1 MTCFIQSNITTVI
14 NKGRIMQNKNITTLE
29 LLQLVILREWSTQK
43 SGVASAKNAEV
54 FMNWYGSHRA
64 FKELT
69 TDILRNFKYY
79 CKENLKYKAATINR
93 KLASVSKLITY
104 SRGMGGFSFT
114 WGIPMVEYE
123 TENNQRKFIFTDDI
137 EKELLQTSTNCGYSQ
152 LNDLWVCLIE
162 TGCRVSELLN
172 LTWANV
178 EGEFICLKDTKNGDT
193 RFVPIFDK
201 VKNIFK
207 KRKQLNLVSPFPYK
221 LHIIENSWSTIRK
234 KMNMQNEKDFVIH
247 SFRHTYIT
255 RLLKR
260 RVGIEVVQKVV
271 GHRDI
276 RMTQRYNHPTKD
288 DLREALQMQV

>member
-1 MTCFIQSNITTVI
+1 
-14 NKGRIMQNKNITTLE
+14 
-29 LLQLVILREWSTQK
+29 
-43 SGVASAKNAEV
+43 VASVKNAEV
-54 FMNWYGSHRA
+54 FMNWYGA
-64 FKELT
+64 NKPFKHLT
-69 TDILRNFKYY
+69 TDILRNFKFY
-79 CKENLKYKAATINR
+79 CKETLKYKAATINR

-123 TENNQRKFIFTDDI
+123 TENNQRKFIFTSEI
-137 EKELLQTSTNCGYSQ
+137 ENKLLQTSTSCGYNE
-152 LNDLWVCLIE
+152 LNDLWVCLVE
-162 TGCRVSELLN
+162 TGCRVSELLK
-172 LTWANV
+172 LTWENI

-193 RFVPIFDK
+193 RYVPIFDK
-201 VKNIFK
+201 VKSIFK
-207 KRKQLNLVSPFPYK
+207 KRKQLNLISPFPYK
-221 LHIIENSWSTIRK
+221 LHVVENSWSMIRK

-288 DLREALQMQV
+288 DLRDALKVQGGMN

>member
-1 MTCFIQSNITTVI
+1 V
-14 NKGRIMQNKNITTLE
+14 QNKNITTRE

-54 FMNWYGSHRA
+54 FMDWYGA
-64 FKELT
+64 DKQFKNVT
-69 TDILRNFKYY
+69 TDILRNFKFY
-79 CKENLKYKAATINR
+79 CKDKLKYKAATINR

-104 SRGMGGFSFT
+104 SRGMGGFSFK

-123 TENNQRKFIFTDDI
+123 TENNQRKFIFTSEI
-137 EKELLQTSTNCGYSQ
+137 ENKLLLTSTGCGYNE
-152 LNDLWVCLIE
+152 LNDLWVCLVE

-172 LTWANV
+172 LTWSSL

-193 RFVPIFDK
+193 RYVPIFER
-201 VKNIFK
+201 VESIFK

-221 LHIIENSWSTIRK
+221 LHVIENSWSMIRK

-288 DLREALQMQV
+288 DLRDALKVQGSMS

>member
-1 MTCFIQSNITTVI
+1 
-14 NKGRIMQNKNITTLE
+14 MQNKNITTLE

-234 KMNMQNEKDFVIH
+234 KMNMHNEKDFVIH

>member
-1 MTCFIQSNITTVI
+1 
-14 NKGRIMQNKNITTLE
+14 MQNKNITTLE
-29 LLQLVILREWSTQK
+29 LLQLVITREWSTQK

-288 DLREALQMQV
+288 DLREALQM

>member
-1 MTCFIQSNITTVI
+1 
-14 NKGRIMQNKNITTLE
+14 MQNKNITTLE
-29 LLQLVILREWSTQK
+29 LLQLVITREWSTQK

-137 EKELLQTSTNCGYSQ
+137 EKELLQTSTNCGYNQ

>member
-1 MTCFIQSNITTVI
+1 M
-14 NKGRIMQNKNITTLE
+14 KNKNITTFE
-29 LLQLVILREWSTQK
+29 LLQLVIKREWSTQK

-54 FMNWYGSHRA
+54 FMNWYGTGKP
-64 FKELT
+64 FKDLT
-69 TDILRNFKYY
+69 TDILRNFKFY
-79 CKENLKYKAATINR
+79 CKETLKYKSATINR

-114 WGIPMVEYE
+114 WGVPIVEYE
-123 TENNQRKFIFTDDI
+123 TENNQRKFIFTDTI
-137 EKELLQTSTNCGYSQ
+137 EKELLQTSTNCGYSH

-172 LTWANV
+172 LTWANI

-234 KMNMQNEKDFVIH
+234 EMNMQNEKDFVIH

-288 DLREALQMQV
+288 DLREAIKVQM

>member
-1 MTCFIQSNITTVI
+1 
-14 NKGRIMQNKNITTLE
+14 MQNKNITTLE

-79 CKENLKYKAATINR
+79 CKENLKYKSATINR

-172 LTWANV
+172 LTWASV

-288 DLREALQMQV
+288 DLREALKMQV

>member
-1 MTCFIQSNITTVI
+1 
-14 NKGRIMQNKNITTLE
+14 MQNKNITTLE

-79 CKENLKYKAATINR
+79 CKENLKYKSATINR

-172 LTWANV
+172 LTWASV

-288 DLREALQMQV
+288 DLREALKM

>member
-1 MTCFIQSNITTVI
+1 
-14 NKGRIMQNKNITTLE
+14 MQNKNITTLE

-54 FMNWYGSHRA
+54 FMNWYGAHRA

-69 TDILRNFKYY
+69 TDTLRNFKYY

-172 LTWANV
+172 LTWASV

-221 LHIIENSWSTIRK
+221 LHVVENSWSTIRK

-288 DLREALQMQV
+288 DLREALKVQM

>member
-1 MTCFIQSNITTVI
+1 
-14 NKGRIMQNKNITTLE
+14 MQNKNITTLE